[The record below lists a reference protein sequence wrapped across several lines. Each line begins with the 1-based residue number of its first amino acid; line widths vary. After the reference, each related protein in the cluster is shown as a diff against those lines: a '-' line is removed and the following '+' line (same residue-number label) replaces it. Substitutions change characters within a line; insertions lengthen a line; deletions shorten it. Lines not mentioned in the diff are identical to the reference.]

1 MWVYLSKLCIPVAS
15 FCVVLLM
22 AVSSMSAAKSTASH
36 SGVEI
41 VDSQGLGASAPG
53 NASTFVPA
61 GNTSTFVPAGN
72 TSTFVPAGNTSTFVP
87 AGNTSTFV
95 PAGNASYIVPSSF
108 GPALSNASAG
118 SGGSPN
124 SQITPALAPTAHFWF
139 GSQYWGGDSTRLR
152 VSHAIYMSRAVTTS
166 AQNSTMFYYR
176 SMTTDGATI
185 RLEYP
190 TMKVSGQWHGHGLPP
205 SQTLPI

>member
-53 NASTFVPA
+53 NA
-61 GNTSTFVPAGN
+61 
-72 TSTFVPAGNTSTFVP
+72 STFVP